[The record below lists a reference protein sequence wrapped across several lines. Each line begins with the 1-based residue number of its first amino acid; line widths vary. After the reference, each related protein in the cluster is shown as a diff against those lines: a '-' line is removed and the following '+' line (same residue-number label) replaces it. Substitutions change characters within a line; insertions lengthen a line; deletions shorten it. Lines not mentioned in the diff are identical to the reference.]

1 VGKPQNNEGDAAE
14 NNEGLNHGFDL
25 RSDGLG
31 MQTLVISAPVVY
43 GGCAMLMIIRPAR
56 ESDFHALNHI
66 RESAVRDS
74 TAAGSA
80 LIERLHRWNPR
91 RSYAKPAYW
100 RNAFVAE
107 VEGEVVGV
115 AKTIGP
121 MLKDLWVLQTK
132 RSLGAGA
139 ALGRAAENAI
149 RADGHRVAHLYT
161 AAFNA
166 RTRAFY
172 ERNGWSMVRFT
183 QHAVGHFRRC
193 VYVKRL

>member
-1 VGKPQNNEGDAAE
+1 MFQT
-14 NNEGLNHGFDL
+14 
-25 RSDGLG
+25 RS
-31 MQTLVISAPVVY
+31 QSLVISGVLVY
-43 GGCAMLMIIRPAR
+43 GDPIMSLIIRPAR
-56 ESDFHALNHI
+56 ASDVHALNHI
-66 RESAVRDS
+66 KESAVQDS

-80 LIERLHRWNPR
+80 LIGRQHRWNPK
-91 RSYAKPAYW
+91 RSYAAPAYW
-100 RNAFVAE
+100 RNAIVAE
-107 VEGEVVGV
+107 VENEVVGV

-121 MLKDLWVLQTK
+121 MLKDLWVLQQK

-139 ALGRAAENAI
+139 ALARAAENVI
-149 RADGHRVAHLYT
+149 RADGYRIAHLYT

-172 ERNGWSMVRFT
+172 ERNGWTMVRFT